1 MTEQV
6 DAVLTQIQEKLA
18 LLTQR
23 NRALN
28 KENQLLKETVQES
41 KAAVSQAT
49 KLAQSLQNQLDS
61 RKYVQATMN
70 DEEKKAFEKKIRK
83 YIKEIDQ
90 CIALLNE

>member
-18 LLTQR
+18 LLTQK